1 MKIETARRLA
11 ADYFKSGI
19 SRVWIDPNNIEEVTD
34 AATRADIRALTKKG
48 IIQLKNAKGNSNSR
62 LKKRIVQRS
71 KELRRGPGSIRG
83 TRNARFPRKTR
94 WVKTVRALRD
104 ELRKLDAAGSLNSKE
119 YRTYYRIIKSGTI
132 KSRAQLRAHV
142 SSSKSKGE

>member
-19 SRVWIDPNNIEEVTD
+19 SRVWIDPNNVEEVTD

-48 IIQLKNAKGNSNSR
+48 IIQLQNAKGNSSAR

-71 KELRRGPGSIRG
+71 KERRRGPGSIRG

-94 WVKTVRALRD
+94 WIKTIRALRS
-104 ELRKLDAAGSLNSKE
+104 ELRKVRDETSMDSKN
-119 YRTYYRIIKSGTI
+119 YRAYYRVIKSGTI
-132 KSRAQLRAHV
+132 KSRAQLRTHI

>member
-19 SRVWIDPNNIEEVTD
+19 SRVWIDPNNVEEVTD
-34 AATRADIRALTKKG
+34 AATRADIRALARKG
-48 IIQLKNAKGNSNSR
+48 IIRLENAKGNSNSR
-62 LKKRIVQRS
+62 LKKRVVQRS
-71 KELRRGPGSIRG
+71 KERRRGPGSIRG

-104 ELRKLDAAGSLNSKE
+104 ELRKIKVESNMDSKV
-119 YRTYYRIIKSGTI
+119 YRGYYRIIKSGTI
-132 KSRAQLRAHV
+132 KSRAQLRAHI
-142 SSSKSKGE
+142 SSNKAKGE